1 MLFSALHN
9 LEIKGWPRFSDWE
22 EACSVLLD
30 PTFQGNPSRV
40 PGRFDCP
47 GFCLTIGR

>member
-30 PTFQGNPSRV
+30 PAFQAAIPHV
-40 PGRFDCP
+40 
-47 GFCLTIGR
+47 